1 MVFTSQH
8 DVQDTR
14 KISKTIVNHPYV
26 DGLYLPFL
34 VILGMVGMVDYF
46 FTNITCLSRREAS
59 QEHNVTTA
67 EFKVFHVFP
76 DRLQLK
82 PHAVATCE
90 KKMKARCLRRLWEHH
105 TDATHL

>member
-1 MVFTSQH
+1 MF
-8 DVQDTR
+8 
-14 KISKTIVNHPYV
+14 KIP
-26 DGLYLPFL
+26 
-34 VILGMVGMVDYF
+34 VILVKLTHMLMVYTSRFWLFWVWSVWLTIF

-67 EFKVFHVFP
+67 EFKGFHVFP

-90 KKMKARCLRRLWEHH
+90 KNESTLLETPVGAPHRCDPLVS
-105 TDATHL
+105 